1 MSITKYLIWAMLP
14 ILTTGCH
21 KSCDRS
27 AETPTQGAVTV
38 LVDET
43 ILPMIEGQARV
54 FESDYKSS
62 KLDVAGYPEE
72 QVSVL
77 MQCNCSGMV
86 VLARPLTRLEEMWCE
101 SQKITPR
108 TTEVAYDGIALITNV
123 ESRDT
128 LITAETLRAILR
140 GEQAG
145 LPLVFDNPG
154 SSTVRYMKGFA
165 GVDSL
170 AGAYSL
176 NSNREVIEYVAANSG
191 VIGFVGVNWLYE
203 ADEALQPSVAKV
215 RLVAVADDSQGY
227 YKPTQNDIAEGNYTF
242 TRKIYYV
249 NIQGS
254 SGLGLGF
261 GSFIAGDAGQRIVL
275 KAGMVPITYPKR
287 EIIIRKEL

>member
-1 MSITKYLIWAMLP
+1 MSITKYLIFAMLP

-21 KSCDRS
+21 KSCNRS
-27 AETPTQGAVTV
+27 AETPTQGAVAV

-54 FESDYKSS
+54 FESDYKSA
-62 KLDVAGYPEE
+62 KLDVTGYPEE

-77 MQCNCSGMV
+77 MQNNSSGMV
-86 VLARPLTRLEEMWCE
+86 VLARPLSAPEEMWCK

-128 LITAETLRAILR
+128 LITTETLRAILR

-145 LPLVFDNPG
+145 LPLVFDNPH
-154 SSTVRYMKGFA
+154 SSTVRYMEGFA

-176 NSNREVIEYVAANSG
+176 NSNREVIEYVAATPG

-215 RLVAVADDSQGY
+215 RLVAVDDGSGY